1 MVGIERTRPVSPAD
15 AASGRAGHPRGSSAP
30 AQLARL
36 GFTDV
41 DRVAAA
47 LRRLGFLPP
56 DGSPLAGNPVVA
68 ELAHAADPD
77 RALTGLDRLIAALDA
92 AAGPASPASPG
103 RSSAPLREVL
113 AGRSGARRR
122 LIAVLGASL
131 ALADHLASHPADW
144 RILADDEITS
154 VAPDAGTHRARLLT
168 AVGAD
173 PAAPQPRAVGDGPE
187 VLDELR
193 VAYRRALLVLAARD
207 LTGTVSVDDAT
218 AELADLA
225 AAALDAGLAVARAAL
240 APTAPPVRLAV
251 VAMGKCG
258 GRELN
263 YVSDVDVLFIAEPAA
278 AGDVTGTGETAAPGT
293 AAGTG
298 GAPGAG
304 EAGRVGEDA
313 GEAALRTA
321 TRLAEGLMRAC
332 GATTSE
338 GSLFQVDVGL
348 RPEGRDGVLV
358 RTFASHRAYYR
369 RWARTWEF
377 QALLKARP
385 IAGDLELGAEFCA
398 MVEPLVWSAAS
409 RPNFVTDIR
418 AMRKRVEASVAGRGG
433 ERNIKLGPGGLRDV
447 EFAVQLLQLVHGRTD
462 KKLHVRATLD
472 AIDGLARG
480 GYVGR
485 RDATSLAAAY
495 RFLRAVEH
503 RLQLRRLRRT
513 HVLPRDAAELRW
525 LGRSLGMLDADEFAA
540 EHAHTASSVRQLHEK
555 LFYQP
560 LLEAVARLSEEE
572 VRLTPGEAADRLAAL
587 GFAYPYRS
595 LKHIEALTAGVSR
608 TAVIQRHLLPTMLPA
623 FADAA
628 DPDAGL
634 LAYRQVSEALGQ
646 VPWYLRLLRDSAGA
660 ADRLARVLAASGYV
674 AALMRAAPESVRLL
688 RTEDDLRPVGR
699 DDLAR
704 TLLAVARRNQNPAD
718 AVARAR
724 AIRRVELVRVA
735 CADLL
740 GLLDVTAVG
749 TALTA
754 AAAAT
759 IEASLLV
766 ARRTVTGRVAAG
778 RHPADRFAD
787 LDGLTAL
794 AGVAG
799 AGGPEDLRVPRNAEA
814 DAERLVCDTEN
825 LRVPRNALP
834 ACGLPADAPPA
845 ASRSAG
851 ALSGGAP
858 PAGAPS
864 TWVSLAGGGLIDGEP
879 ARIAVIAMG
888 RLGGGEMSYGSDADV
903 VFVHAPAPG
912 VDAAAAGAYAT
923 AVIEELVRLLAQP
936 GSDPALR
943 LDLGLRPEGRSGP
956 VTRDLDGYGAYYRR
970 WALGWEKQALLRAR
984 PLAGDPEL
992 AARFVELADEIRYPA
1007 ELPAGA
1013 IAEVERLR
1021 DRMAIERVP
1030 RGVDRSLHVKFGPGG
1045 LMDVEWAVQ
1054 ILQLRHAHEIPDLR
1068 VTDTMRALRALV
1080 AAGLL
1085 AGTEAESLR
1094 AAWLSASRVRNAVML
1109 ARGAPGDQIPR
1120 TTPAL
1125 DRVAGVLGYSLERV
1139 ADLPA
1144 DHRQTA
1150 SRARHIVAE
1159 IFCREQP

>member
-1 MVGIERTRPVSPAD
+1 MMVGVERAHPASPAD

-41 DRVAAA
+41 DRVATA

-56 DGSPLAGNPVVA
+56 DGLPLADNPVVA

-77 RALTGLDRLIAALDA
+77 RALLGLDRLIAALDA
-92 AAGPASPASPG
+92 AVGPAGAASPG

-154 VAPDAGTHRARLLT
+154 VAPDAATHRARLLT

-173 PAAPQPRAVGDGPE
+173 PAAPRPRAVGDGPE

-278 AGDVTGTGETAAPGT
+278 GGNAADP
-293 AAGTG
+293 
-298 GAPGAG
+298 
-304 EAGRVGEDA
+304 GEDA

-348 RPEGRDGVLV
+348 RPEGRDGALV

-385 IAGDLELGAEFCA
+385 IAGDLELGAEFCE

-462 KKLHVRATLD
+462 AKLHARSTLG

-480 GYVGR
+480 GYIGR

-513 HVLPRDAAELRW
+513 HVLPRDADELRW

-540 EHAHTASSVRQLHEK
+540 EHAHTATSVRQLHEK

-699 DDLAR
+699 DELAR

-740 GLLDVTAVG
+740 GLLDVTAIG

-766 ARRTVTGRVAAG
+766 ARRTVTRRVAAG

-787 LDGLTAL
+787 LA
-794 AGVAG
+794 V
-799 AGGPEDLRVPRNAEA
+799 
-814 DAERLVCDTEN
+814 DA
-825 LRVPRNALP
+825 
-834 ACGLPADAPPA
+834 
-845 ASRSAG
+845 RSDAG
-851 ALSGGAP
+851 AL
-858 PAGAPS
+858 
-864 TWVSLAGGGLIDGEP
+864 LDGEP
-879 ARIAVIAMG
+879 ARIAVIALG

-903 VFVHAPAPG
+903 VFVHAPAPDVG
-912 VDAAAAGAYAT
+912 AAAAGAYAT

-984 PLAGDPEL
+984 PVAGDPEL
-992 AARFVELADEIRYPA
+992 ADRFVQLADEIRYPA
-1007 ELPAGA
+1007 QLPAGA
-1013 IAEVERLR
+1013 IAEVVRLR
-1021 DRMAIERVP
+1021 DRMAVERVP
-1030 RGVDRSLHVKFGPGG
+1030 RGIDRSVHVKFGPGG
-1045 LMDVEWAVQ
+1045 LMDVEWVVQ
-1054 ILQLRHAHEIPDLR
+1054 ILQLRHAHEVPALR
-1068 VTDTMRALRALV
+1068 VTGTLAALRALA

-1085 AGTEAESLR
+1085 DGAEAEALR
-1094 AAWLSASRVRNAVML
+1094 AGWLSASRIRNAVML

-1125 DRVAGVLGYSLERV
+1125 DRVAGVLGYQLDRA

-1144 DHRQTA
+1144 DHRQIA
-1150 SRARHIVAE
+1150 SRARHIVDD
-1159 IFCREQP
+1159 IFSREQT

>member
-1 MVGIERTRPVSPAD
+1 MVGVERLPVASPAGTS
-15 AASGRAGHPRGSSAP
+15 AGRPGHPRGSSAA

-41 DRVAAA
+41 DRVAGS
-47 LRRLGFLPP
+47 LSRLGFLPP
-56 DGSPLAGNPVVA
+56 DGVPLADNPVVA

-77 RALTGLDRLIAALDA
+77 RALLGLDRLIAALDA
-92 AAGPASPASPG
+92 SAGPATPASPS
-103 RSSAPLREVL
+103 RSAAPLREVL
-113 AGRSGARRR
+113 AARPGARRR

-131 ALADHLASHPADW
+131 ALADHLATHPADW
-144 RILADDEITS
+144 RILADDEIAR
-154 VAPDAGTHRARLLT
+154 VAPDAATHRARLLT

-173 PAAPQPRAVGDGPE
+173 PAAARPRAVGDGTA
-187 VLDELR
+187 VLDALR

-207 LTGTVSVDDAT
+207 LTGSVSVDDAT

-251 VAMGKCG
+251 IGMGKCG

-263 YVSDVDVLFIAEPAA
+263 YVSDVDVLFIAEPVAS
-278 AGDVTGTGETAAPGT
+278 
-293 AAGTG
+293 
-298 GAPGAG
+298 
-304 EAGRVGEDA
+304 A
-313 GEAALRTA
+313 GEAAGGGEDPTETALRAA
-321 TRLAEGLMRAC
+321 TRLAEGLVRAC

-348 RPEGRDGVLV
+348 RPEGRDGALV
-358 RTFASHRAYYR
+358 RTFASHQAYYR

-409 RPNFVTDIR
+409 RPNFVADIR

-462 KKLHVRATLD
+462 AKLHARSTLG

-513 HVLPRDAAELRW
+513 HVLPRDPDELRW
-525 LGRSLGMLDADEFAA
+525 LGRSLGMLDAAEFEA
-540 EHAHTASSVRQLHEK
+540 EHTHTATSVRQLHEK
-555 LFYQP
+555 LFFQP

-595 LKHIEALTAGVSR
+595 LKHIEALTSGVSR
-608 TAVIQRHLLPTMLPA
+608 TAIIQRHLLPTMLPP

-674 AALMRAAPESVRLL
+674 AAIMRAAPESVRLL

-699 DDLAR
+699 DELAR

-740 GLLDVTAVG
+740 GLLDVSAVG

-766 ARRTVTGRVAAG
+766 ARRTVTRRVAAG
-778 RHPADRFAD
+778 RPPADRFAD
-787 LDGLTAL
+787 LDDPLS
-794 AGVAG
+794 
-799 AGGPEDLRVPRNAEA
+799 
-814 DAERLVCDTEN
+814 
-825 LRVPRNALP
+825 P
-834 ACGLPADAPPA
+834 AAPPA
-845 ASRSAG
+845 PVR
-851 ALSGGAP
+851 LP
-858 PAGAPS
+858 DDNL
-864 TWVSLAGGGLIDGEP
+864 LAGEP

-912 VDAAAAGAYAT
+912 IDAPAAGAYAT

-943 LDLGLRPEGRSGP
+943 LDLGLRPEGRNGP
-956 VTRDLDGYGAYYRR
+956 VTRDLDGYAAYYRR

-984 PLAGDPEL
+984 PVAGDREL
-992 AARFVELADEIRYPA
+992 AARFVELADDIRYPA
-1007 ELPAGA
+1007 DLPAGA
-1013 IAEVERLR
+1013 ITEVERLR
-1021 DRMAIERVP
+1021 DRMAAERVP
-1030 RGVDRSLHVKFGPGG
+1030 RGIDRSLHVKFGPGG
-1045 LMDVEWAVQ
+1045 LMDVEWVVQ
-1054 ILQLRHAHEIPDLR
+1054 ILQLRHAHEVPALR
-1068 VTDTMRALRALV
+1068 VTGTLAALRALV

-1085 AGTEAESLR
+1085 DGAEAEALR

-1125 DRVAGVLGYSLERV
+1125 DRVAGVLGYPLDRV
-1139 ADLPA
+1139 ADLPT

-1150 SRARHIVAE
+1150 SRARQVVDE
-1159 IFCREQP
+1159 IFSREQA

>member
-1 MVGIERTRPVSPAD
+1 MVGVERGHPASPAD

-41 DRVAAA
+41 DRVATA

-56 DGSPLAGNPVVA
+56 DGLPLADNPVVA

-77 RALTGLDRLIAALDA
+77 RALIGLDRLIAALDS
-92 AAGPASPASPG
+92 AAGPAGPAGPG

-154 VAPDAGTHRARLLT
+154 VAPDAATHRARLLT

-278 AGDVTGTGETAAPGT
+278 GGNAADPGDDP
-293 AAGTG
+293 
-298 GAPGAG
+298 
-304 EAGRVGEDA
+304 

-348 RPEGRDGVLV
+348 RPEGRDGALV

-513 HVLPRDAAELRW
+513 HVLPRDADELRW

-540 EHAHTASSVRQLHEK
+540 EHAHTATSVRQLHEK
-555 LFYQP
+555 LFFQP

-699 DDLAR
+699 DELAR

-718 AVARAR
+718 AVTRAR

-766 ARRTVTGRVAAG
+766 ARRTVTRRVAAG
-778 RHPADRFAD
+778 RPPADRFAD
-787 LDGLTAL
+787 LHEPPGGT
-794 AGVAG
+794 G
-799 AGGPEDLRVPRNAEA
+799 AGEPDDLHGPRR
-814 DAERLVCDTEN
+814 
-825 LRVPRNALP
+825 
-834 ACGLPADAPPA
+834 AP
-845 ASRSAG
+845 SAG
-851 ALSGGAP
+851 SP
-858 PAGAPS
+858 
-864 TWVSLAGGGLIDGEP
+864 LAGEP

-903 VFVHAPAPG
+903 VFVHAPATG
-912 VDAAAAGAYAT
+912 VDPAQAGAYAT

-943 LDLGLRPEGRSGP
+943 LDLGLRPEGRNGP
-956 VTRDLDGYGAYYRR
+956 VTRDLDGYAAYYRR
-970 WALGWEKQALLRAR
+970 WALGWEKQALLRTR
-984 PLAGDPEL
+984 GLAGDPEL
-992 AARFVELADEIRYPA
+992 AARFVELVDEVRYPA
-1007 ELPAGA
+1007 ELPVGA
-1013 IAEVERLR
+1013 IAEVARLR
-1021 DRMAIERVP
+1021 DRMAVERVP
-1030 RGVDRSLHVKFGPGG
+1030 RGIDRSLHVKFGPGG

-1054 ILQLRHAHEIPDLR
+1054 ILQLRHAHDRPDLR
-1068 VTDTMRALRALV
+1068 VTGTMGALRALV
-1080 AAGLL
+1080 TAGLL
-1085 AGTEAESLR
+1085 DGAEAEVLR

-1125 DRVAGVLGYSLERV
+1125 DRVAGVLGYPLDR
-1139 ADLPA
+1139 ATNLPT
-1144 DHRQTA
+1144 DHRQIA
-1150 SRARHIVAE
+1150 SRARRIVDD
-1159 IFCREQP
+1159 IFSREQP

>member
-1 MVGIERTRPVSPAD
+1 MVGVEPAHPASPAD

-41 DRVAAA
+41 DRVATA
-47 LRRLGFLPP
+47 LGRLGFLPP
-56 DGSPLAGNPVVA
+56 DGLPLADNPVVA

-77 RALTGLDRLIAALDA
+77 RALIGLDRLIAALDA
-92 AAGPASPASPG
+92 AAGPAGPASPG
-103 RSSAPLREVL
+103 RFSAPLREVL

-154 VAPDAGTHRARLLT
+154 VAPDAATHRARLLT

-173 PAAPQPRAVGDGPE
+173 PAAPRPRAVGDGAE

-278 AGDVTGTGETAAPGT
+278 RTDPAASADPAAST
-293 AAGTG
+293 DPAAGTG
-298 GAPGAG
+298 ESVGG
-304 EAGRVGEDA
+304 GEDIA
-313 GEAALRTA
+313 EVALRSA
-321 TRLAEGLMRAC
+321 TRLAEGLVRAC

-348 RPEGRDGVLV
+348 RPEGRDGALV
-358 RTFASHRAYYR
+358 RTFASHQAYYR

-409 RPNFVTDIR
+409 RPDFVADIR

-433 ERNIKLGPGGLRDV
+433 DRNIKLGPGGLRDV

-462 KKLHVRATLD
+462 AKLHARSTLG

-513 HVLPRDAAELRW
+513 HVLPRDPAELRW
-525 LGRSLGMLDADEFAA
+525 LGRSLGMLDAEEFAA
-540 EHAHTASSVRQLHEK
+540 EHAHTATSVRQLHEK
-555 LFYQP
+555 LFFQP

-595 LKHIEALTAGVSR
+595 LKHIEALTTGVSR
-608 TAVIQRHLLPTMLPA
+608 TAIIQRHLLPTMLPA

-766 ARRTVTGRVAAG
+766 ARRTVTRPGGGR
-778 RHPADRFAD
+778 R
-787 LDGLTAL
+787 
-794 AGVAG
+794 
-799 AGGPEDLRVPRNAEA
+799 
-814 DAERLVCDTEN
+814 
-825 LRVPRNALP
+825 
-834 ACGLPADAPPA
+834 PP
-845 ASRSAG
+845 RSA
-851 ALSGGAP
+851 
-858 PAGAPS
+858 AGAP
-864 TWVSLAGGGLIDGEP
+864 WPPPGRRGRRAARRAMRP
-879 ARIAVIAMG
+879 AR
-888 RLGGGEMSYGSDADV
+888 R
-903 VFVHAPAPG
+903 
-912 VDAAAAGAYAT
+912 
-923 AVIEELVRLLAQP
+923 
-936 GSDPALR
+936 
-943 LDLGLRPEGRSGP
+943 
-956 VTRDLDGYGAYYRR
+956 
-970 WALGWEKQALLRAR
+970 
-984 PLAGDPEL
+984 
-992 AARFVELADEIRYPA
+992 
-1007 ELPAGA
+1007 
-1013 IAEVERLR
+1013 
-1021 DRMAIERVP
+1021 
-1030 RGVDRSLHVKFGPGG
+1030 
-1045 LMDVEWAVQ
+1045 
-1054 ILQLRHAHEIPDLR
+1054 
-1068 VTDTMRALRALV
+1068 
-1080 AAGLL
+1080 
-1085 AGTEAESLR
+1085 
-1094 AAWLSASRVRNAVML
+1094 
-1109 ARGAPGDQIPR
+1109 
-1120 TTPAL
+1120 
-1125 DRVAGVLGYSLERV
+1125 
-1139 ADLPA
+1139 
-1144 DHRQTA
+1144 
-1150 SRARHIVAE
+1150 
-1159 IFCREQP
+1159 CRIG